1 MSADALSLVF
11 TGHMVD
17 LPGRS
22 SPRFSPE
29 DAVRVEVIARHTHGL
44 KKTDV
49 QRGGDILFHE
59 ICQSFGFDTV
69 IVLLLQIALWDGGE
83 SRPSTESLPTR
94 SSRSCGIR
102 PSPRDVPHSTP

>member
-22 SPRFSPE
+22 SPRFPPE
-29 DAVRVEVIARHTHGL
+29 DAVRVEVKRRIAHGL

-49 QRGGDILFHE
+49 K
-59 ICQSFGFDTV
+59 GFTT
-69 IVLLLQIALWDGGE
+69 W
-83 SRPSTESLPTR
+83 RRHSL
-94 SSRSCGIR
+94 S
-102 PSPRDVPHSTP
+102 

>member
-22 SPRFSPE
+22 SPRFPPE
-29 DAVRVEVIARHTHGL
+29 DAVRVEVKRRIARHTHGL

-49 QRGGDILFHE
+49 K
-59 ICQSFGFDTV
+59 GFAT
-69 IVLLLQIALWDGGE
+69 W
-83 SRPSTESLPTR
+83 RRHSL
-94 SSRSCGIR
+94 S
-102 PSPRDVPHSTP
+102 